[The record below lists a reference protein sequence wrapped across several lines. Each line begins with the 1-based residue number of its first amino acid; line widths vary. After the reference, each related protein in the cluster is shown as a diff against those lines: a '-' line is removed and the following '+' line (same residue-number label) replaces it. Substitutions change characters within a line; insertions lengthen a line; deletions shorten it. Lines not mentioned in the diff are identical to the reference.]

1 MVLEKL
7 GESLTKVVR
16 KITLASLM
24 DEKFVKEV
32 IKDIQR
38 ALLSAD
44 VSVKLVMSLSKKIEN
59 RALKEK
65 PKPGL
70 SKKQHILSIVYKE
83 LVKMLGVKHDF
94 SLPNKAKVMLVGI
107 QGSGKTTNGI
117 KLAKFYA
124 KKGLKPFLIAAD
136 TYRPAAYEQLAQL
149 AEAEDIKFYGKPE
162 RKDPLAIVK
171 EGLEEAKKYDI
182 AILDTAGRHKSEAEL
197 FQEMKMIS
205 KIFHP
210 EETFLVIDSNIG
222 QSAGAQAKA
231 FDEAIGLTGV
241 ILTKLDG
248 SAKGGGALSAVAETS
263 SHIRFISTGES
274 VDDFDIFD
282 SDRFISR
289 LLGMG
294 DLASLMEKAKETID
308 EKQALDILKGD
319 FTLNDLYSQIEMITK
334 MGPLSSVMKMIPGFS
349 MSLPQDMSQMTEK
362 KMGRYLVIM
371 DSMTNEEKRDP
382 KVLDS
387 SRLHRIARGSGSGYE
402 EVKELLNYYKTMK
415 KALKGFKK
423 GRLNKGAFAKIM
435 RQMR

>member
-24 DEKFVKEV
+24 DERFVKEV

-44 VSVKLVMSLSKKIEN
+44 VNVKLVMDISKKIEN

-70 SKKQHILSIVYKE
+70 SKKQHVLSIVYEE
-83 LVKMLGVKHDF
+83 LVNMLGEKSDF
-94 SLPNKAKVMLVGI
+94 SLPNKANVMLVGI

-117 KLAKFYA
+117 KLAKFYT

-149 AEAEDIKFYGKPE
+149 AEAVNIKFYGKPE
-162 RKDPLAIVK
+162 SKDALGIVK

-182 AILDTAGRHKSEAEL
+182 AILDTAGRHKSEDEL

-205 KIFHP
+205 KIFQP

-222 QSAGAQAKA
+222 QAAGAQARA
-231 FDEAIGLTGV
+231 FDEAIGLTGA

-263 SHIRFISTGES
+263 SPIRFISTGEG
-274 VDDFDIFD
+274 VENFDVFD
-282 SDRFISR
+282 PDRFISR

-308 EKQALDILKGD
+308 EKKAMDILKGD

-349 MSLPQDMSQMTEK
+349 IPLPQDTSQMTEK
-362 KMGRYLVIM
+362 KMKRYLVIM
-371 DSMTNEEKRDP
+371 DSMTDKEKEDP
-382 KVLDS
+382 KVLDP
-387 SRLHRIARGSGSGYE
+387 SRLHRIARGSGSGYD
-402 EVKELLNYYKTMK
+402 EVKELMNYYKTMG
-415 KALKGFKK
+415 KALKGFKR
-423 GRLNKGAFAKIM
+423 GRFSKTALAKMM
-435 RQMR
+435 RQMK